1 MHSGD
6 FCDSFLWFISYIDI
20 EKKKYCCCKCINSS
34 KILGQKGGGS
44 DKTSA

>member
-20 EKKKYCCCKCINSS
+20 EKKNIVSGEHVNSS
-34 KILGQKGGGS
+34 KILRQKGGGS